1 MKKLVTILAAAAA
14 ASCGSNSGAR
24 VRASLT
30 DAPLNIANV
39 AHVNIT
45 VSEVRVHSDTDENEN
60 ENEGEDDERRDGGAG
75 DAGTADAGASDA
87 GVQDGG
93 SGDRGHHEADN
104 DGARGKGWVV
114 LCSTPETFDLMTLRN
129 GNFAPLCA
137 GKLTTLT
144 PGHVSKIWLGVT
156 AAQLVFLDGTTK
168 DLTVPRGHGNGL
180 VIDVDDTLEK
190 DKDGEL
196 KIDFVA
202 SDSIDDNGDGTF
214 SFHPRLKEVRGH

>member
-60 ENEGEDDERRDGGAG
+60 EGEDDERRDGGAG

-93 SGDRGHHEADN
+93 SGDDRGHHEADN

-156 AAQLVFLDGTTK
+156 RAATAT
-168 DLTVPRGHGNGL
+168 
-180 VIDVDDTLEK
+180 
-190 DKDGEL
+190 
-196 KIDFVA
+196 A
-202 SDSIDDNGDGTF
+202 SSST
-214 SFHPRLKEVRGH
+214 